1 MSSVLRGFAQ
11 TPSRTFTV
19 GDNTAYGYTFA
30 QIQQYFASN
39 NPEYVGNVILF
50 NSEQNLG
57 NAIFNLEDAEI
68 GTSASTYSSV
78 SDMGKKLYIGV
89 KGGRSDIF
97 VFTLGKINSDN
108 SNAGLVRYFNTAINY
123 MSGELQTA
131 LNGRGDIDIFRGG
144 A

>member
-19 GDNTAYGYTFA
+19 GDNTANGYTFA
-30 QIQQYFASN
+30 EIQQYFASN
-39 NPEYVGNVILF
+39 NPEYVGNIILF
-50 NSEQNLG
+50 NSEQELG
-57 NAIFNLEDAEI
+57 DAIYTLVGAVTSI
-68 GTSASTYSSV
+68 SASNYTSV
-78 SDMGKKLYIGV
+78 TDMGKKLYIGV

-97 VFTLGKINSDN
+97 VFTLCKINSDN
-108 SNAGLVRYFNTAINY
+108 ANAGLVRYFNTAINY
-123 MSGELQTA
+123 MSGELQVA